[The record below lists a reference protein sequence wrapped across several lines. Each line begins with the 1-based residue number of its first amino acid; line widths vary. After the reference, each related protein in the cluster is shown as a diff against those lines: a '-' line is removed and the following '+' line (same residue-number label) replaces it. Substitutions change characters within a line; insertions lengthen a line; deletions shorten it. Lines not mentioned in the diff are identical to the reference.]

1 MYKAFRV
8 RRFRCFEDLSVDGL
22 ERINLIAGVNNV
34 GKTALLEAVFLH
46 CAAYNPE
53 MVLRI
58 DGFRGVAA
66 ARVEFG
72 RLGHSPWELV
82 FNRFDT
88 AKTVVLEGQ
97 NTVSGRRVLELRTV
111 GESEVAKIVGV
122 PPLMGAEEGERAA
135 IPMAQVLEL
144 RYEEDERKGVS
155 HLVLDSQGI
164 RVQPFPPPP
173 PFPAYFISTRSFAAR
188 EAAREDV
195 QLYGQLEIRGEHEQ
209 ILEVLRMIEPR
220 LRRVAAIAI
229 GKEVILHGDLGW
241 GPMLPLPVMGEGI
254 VRLAAL
260 IVRIASARDGV
271 VLLDEFENGLHY
283 AALPL
288 VWRAVRDVARRFNV
302 QVLTTTHSRECIVA
316 AHQAFSETFP
326 YDFRLY
332 RLDRVDDAISAVM
345 YDQETLAAAIE
356 TGLEVR

>member
-1 MYKAFRV
+1 
-8 RRFRCFEDLSVDGL
+8 
-22 ERINLIAGVNNV
+22 
-34 GKTALLEAVFLH
+34 
-46 CAAYNPE
+46 
-53 MVLRI
+53 
-58 DGFRGVAA
+58 
-66 ARVEFG
+66 
-72 RLGHSPWELV
+72 
-82 FNRFDT
+82 
-88 AKTVVLEGQ
+88 
-97 NTVSGRRVLELRTV
+97 
-111 GESEVAKIVGV
+111 
-122 PPLMGAEEGERAA
+122 
-135 IPMAQVLEL
+135 
-144 RYEEDERKGVS
+144 
-155 HLVLDSQGI
+155 
-164 RVQPFPPPP
+164 
-173 PFPAYFISTRSFAAR
+173 
-188 EAAREDV
+188 V

-209 ILEVLRMIEPR
+209 ILGVLRMIEPR
-220 LRRVAAIAI
+220 LKRVAAVAI
-229 GKEVILHGDLGW
+229 GTEVILHGDLGW
-241 GPMLPLPVMGEGI
+241 GPMLPFPVMGEGI

-260 IVRIASARDGV
+260 IIRVASARDGV